1 MTELQEYNFQL
12 VHKPSSSQK
21 KVNALSRRLD
31 HSQEKSDNKDQMV
44 LKKEWFRNIMTQEGE
59 FWKEIEEVKEFAEE
73 VQEAVTRLEEG

>member
-1 MTELQEYNFQL
+1 M
-12 VHKPSSSQK
+12 
-21 KVNALSRRLD
+21 SRRLD

-59 FWKEIEEVKEFAEE
+59 FWKEIEEVKEFVEE